1 VKKTIAIDRYRR
13 DLAHTVKDAMLQY
26 PDKCEGKGEATKYE
40 YAQKLDAERSHVT
53 HWAREQTKGI
63 LLKRAVMRNVMVS
76 DDKGGATQS
85 RVVACYNDI
94 SISWR
99 QDQSKANQEKLFDV
113 HFQQFNN
120 WEGGDGMRWS
130 EYLENEYMKETN
142 MEYDCTTNGR
152 KKGCIEKLITRA
164 KTILTKNFNRRA
176 KGDTRTKLQIG
187 MQRTKEETIN
197 SGRRRSSQFVTARN
211 RVSLIFNCCKFMTQL
226 TIQCFVSVC
235 LSFINR
241 RALLLQSLRTLICAC
256 LERCT
261 GASPMIVEAKKATN
275 KKQVEEKNIIECT
288 HDIYNIGNSYDPE
301 ANANYCAAGFD
312 LCGVVCAIGG
322 EKLVTKRVE
331 RKDYKKGEFFRP
343 SSKNLLS
350 AVFCCINGN
359 KGCTHVVCGPYWRE
373 TADR

>member
-1 VKKTIAIDRYRR
+1 VKEQQEDAARAAVQVEIRR
-13 DLAHTVKDAMLQY
+13 MSRNKD
-26 PDKCEGKGEATKYE
+26 GK
-40 YAQKLDAERSHVT
+40 
-53 HWAREQTKGI
+53 
-63 LLKRAVMRNVMVS
+63 KRAKEPKTNKKKKQRQDTKATHDPASGSDNEGETPIVS
-76 DDKGGATQS
+76 IVDHSEEQGIWFEAVDVKGG
-85 RVVACYNDI
+85 
-94 SISWR
+94 
-99 QDQSKANQEKLFDV
+99 QDWY
-113 HFQQFNN
+113 H
-120 WEGGDGMRWS
+120 WEPMADEFGFL
-130 EYLENEYMKETN
+130 LEPY
-142 MEYDCTTNGR
+142 
-152 KKGCIEKLITRA
+152 
-164 KTILTKNFNRRA
+164 ILGNCNRDPFR
-176 KGDTRTKLQIG
+176 
-187 MQRTKEETIN
+187 
-197 SGRRRSSQFVTARN
+197 
-211 RVSLIFNCCKFMTQL
+211 
-226 TIQCFVSVC
+226 
-235 LSFINR
+235 
-241 RALLLQSLRTLICAC
+241 AC

-275 KKQVEEKNIIECT
+275 KKQVEEKNIMECT